1 MKNCVLAVVP
11 LAVILSGCLKENPP
25 VPAVSGQQVVFLEDG
40 DVEVCRAVGD
50 EFSHHQLHAPTW
62 ADSVEWSRLVSGG
75 VWEQLGTDTLLL
87 LPVSEGV
94 GSVHC
99 LAHVQG
105 DTIMRHAMFY
115 FCSRFIL
122 IPTAFSPSG
131 SGVNDH
137 WFPVVNAGA
146 SGSLELLEWQVRSL
160 DGVLLF
166 EASGTD
172 SKWDGD
178 FNGHRVLG
186 NLLYHIRIKF
196 TREDEQVFTGVFISL
211 D

>member
-11 LAVILSGCLKENPP
+11 LAVLLSGCLKENPLL
-25 VPAVSGQQVVFLEDG
+25 PAVSGQQEVFLEDG
-40 DVEVCRAVGD
+40 DAEVCRATGGA
-50 EFSHHQLHAPTW
+50 FSHYMLHAPTW
-62 ADSVEWSRLVSGG
+62 ADSVEWSRPIVGG
-75 VWEQLGTDTLLL
+75 TWEQLGTDTLLL
-87 LPVSEGV
+87 LPVSVEV
-94 GSVHC
+94 VWVRC

-105 DTIMRHAMFY
+105 DTVMRHALFY
-115 FCSRFIL
+115 FCQRFIL

-196 TREDEQVFTGVFISL
+196 TGEDEQVFTGVFISL